1 MAVIQDD
8 GVNTYINVH
17 KLISDVLT
25 SIQSELL
32 PKKPV
37 VIINCPTDL
46 AIHSKSEPLQQVFQQ
61 LLMNSVIHGFIG
73 KENNEIRFDVELVG
87 KKLTIVYS
95 DNGQGVDKNIKN
107 RIFDPFVTSKR
118 GQGASGL
125 GMHLVYNLVTQALG
139 GRVMFD
145 LEEKHGARFIITI
158 P

>member
-1 MAVIQDD
+1 
-8 GVNTYINVH
+8 
-17 KLISDVLT
+17 
-25 SIQSELL
+25 
-32 PKKPV
+32 
-37 VIINCPTDL
+37 
-46 AIHSKSEPLQQVFQQ
+46 
-61 LLMNSVIHGFIG
+61 MNSVIHGFVG

-139 GRVMFD
+139 GRIMFD
-145 LEEKHGARFIITI
+145 IEEKHGTRFIITI